1 MAQNIQVMNNLCKVL
16 DKDEPKRI
24 KDCKSAQEIW
34 RKLEEIYESKN
45 PNFSEEKEE
54 CSTSNSNDK
63 DNIDDLI
70 VKKIVWSL
78 YEKLKR
84 ANELNKILKSQLDE
98 SSLEKTQI
106 REENEKLKSLLVV

>member
-1 MAQNIQVMNNLCKVL
+1 MNNLCKVL

-24 KDCKSAQEIW
+24 KNCKSAQEIW

-70 VKKIVWSL
+70 VEKNIRTL

-84 ANELNKILKSQLDE
+84 TNELNKILKSQLDNCTFR
-98 SSLEKTQI
+98 KDT
-106 REENEKLKSLLVV
+106 N